1 MTDKVRR
8 DALKP
13 GQLVHWYEIKR
24 VLGQGGFGIT
34 YLAHDT
40 NLHQLVAI
48 KEYLPT
54 EFAVREADGTV
65 QPRSDADL
73 ERYRFGLS
81 RFIGEARTLAR
92 FDHPN
97 IVRVMSIFEAR
108 NTAYMAMQYE
118 DGENLRD
125 ILDRRKTLSE
135 AELLQILLP
144 LLDGLALVH
153 AAGFIHRDIQPAN
166 IYVRNDGSPVLL
178 DFGAARQSV
187 GRTQTITILVSPG
200 YAPLEQ
206 YYASGGQQGPWT
218 DIYALGATM
227 YRAVAGIPPIDAIER
242 SQGIL
247 GSTRDILVPATVIG
261 RSRYSARFLAAIDH
275 ALRFAEKDRPQSVL
289 EWRRE
294 LCDDAAPVKNSAAMG
309 AGEAE
314 GVQASKSSIA
324 PANGSAGRR
333 KALGLAAALVGLIAA
348 FTAGTFLRRPI
359 PTDHGSATTS
369 GVIMELRAEISRL
382 RDRVDELD
390 RPSPAAQHLPPT
402 PTVAKRPA
410 SSETVA
416 AANATP
422 GVPTTTAATLP
433 GGRRAITPKA
443 LEVVSTAS
451 RQSEASTAVSPSA
464 DTKSAMDLESADRQ
478 TPPARPQ
485 EIPLPPTS
493 SRSTLVRSASS
504 AATRQTAKRQE
515 PPAEVAT
522 ESAEPPQASASTV
535 ASPAGRTQASAL
547 TPAHEPENSSVEP
560 EAPPASPDSQLQGAK
575 TAYKRGDYP
584 HAFATMEPLARN
596 GQPEAQYYLS
606 LMYETGSGTSRDT
619 DRATSLLR
627 QAANGG
633 IVEAQMKLAHMYAAG
648 QGVPKDPFYAYVWY
662 AVAAST
668 GSAAATQQR
677 DAAAD
682 ALQPMERRQAE
693 ALSSSIRAR
702 IDR

>member
-1 MTDKVRR
+1 M
-8 DALKP
+8 
-13 GQLVHWYEIKR
+13 HWYEIKR

-65 QPRSDADL
+65 QARSDADL

-97 IVRVMSIFEAR
+97 IVRVLSIFEAR

-125 ILDRRKTLSE
+125 MLDRRKTLSE

-261 RSRYSARFLAAIDH
+261 RSRYTARFLAAIDH

-294 LCDDAAPVKNSAAMG
+294 LCDDAAPVRNAAETG
-309 AGEAE
+309 AHEAE
-314 GVQASKSSIA
+314 GISVSKTSAASASGN
-324 PANGSAGRR
+324 PGRR
-333 KALGLAAALVGLIAA
+333 KTLGLAAALVGLIAA
-348 FTAGTFLRRPI
+348 FTAGTFLRHPV
-359 PTDHGSATTS
+359 PADHQSATTS
-369 GVIMELRAEISRL
+369 SVIMELRAEIARL
-382 RDRVDELD
+382 RDRVEQLD
-390 RPSPAAQHLPPT
+390 RPSSPAQPLPPA
-402 PTVAKRPA
+402 PTAAEKRAP
-410 SSETVA
+410 SDKVA

-422 GVPTTTAATLP
+422 ADPPATAATLS
-433 GGRRAITPKA
+433 GDRTAITPKA
-443 LEVVSTAS
+443 LEVISIAS
-451 RQSEASTAVSPSA
+451 RTSEAAVRTEASTTVSSSA
-464 DTKSAMDLESADRQ
+464 DKGSALASEPGDSR

-485 EIPLPPTS
+485 EVRLPPAPS
-493 SRSTLVRSASS
+493 QSTVEHSASS
-504 AATRQTAKRQE
+504 TAARQAAKREKPLAQTATR
-515 PPAEVAT
+515 
-522 ESAEPPQASASTV
+522 SAEPPHVTASTAV
-535 ASPAGRTQASAL
+535 TPSARTPAPAPASTAA
-547 TPAHEPENSSVEP
+547 AHEPENLSGEQ
-560 EAPPASPDSQLQGAK
+560 EAPPISPYSQLQGAK
-575 TAYKRGDYP
+575 TAYERGDYQ
-584 HAFATMEPLARN
+584 HAIATLEPLARN

-606 LMYETGSGTSRDT
+606 LMYESGSGTSRDAV
-619 DRATSLLR
+619 RATSLLR

-633 IVEAQMKLAHMYAAG
+633 IVEAQMKLARMYAAG

-668 GSAAATQQR
+668 GSASATQER

-702 IDR
+702 ISR

>member
-8 DALKP
+8 DALKL
-13 GQLVHWYEIKR
+13 GQLVHWYEIRR

-54 EFAVREADGTV
+54 EFAVRDADGTV

-97 IVRVMSIFEAR
+97 IVRVLSIFEAR

-125 ILDRRKTLSE
+125 ILERRKTLSE

-261 RSRYSARFLAAIDH
+261 RSRYTARFLAAIDH

-294 LCDDAAPVKNSAAMG
+294 LCDDAAPVRNSAAMG
-309 AGEAE
+309 AGESE
-314 GVQASKSSIA
+314 GIQASKSSTA
-324 PANGSAGRR
+324 SANGSAGRR
-333 KALGLAAALVGLIAA
+333 KALGLAAALAGLIAA
-348 FTAGTFLRRPI
+348 FTAGTFLRHPI
-359 PTDHGSATTS
+359 PADRQAAATS
-369 GVIMELRAEISRL
+369 DVIMELRAEISRL
-382 RDRVDELD
+382 RGRVDELD
-390 RPSPAAQHLPPT
+390 MPPPAAQHLPPA
-402 PTVAKRPA
+402 PTAAKRPA
-410 SSETVA
+410 SSETMA

-433 GGRRAITPKA
+433 GGRTAITPKA
-443 LEVVSTAS
+443 LEVVSIAS
-451 RQSEASTAVSPSA
+451 RNSEASTAVSSSA
-464 DTKSAMDLESADRQ
+464 DTKSATASESADSL

-485 EIPLPPTS
+485 EIPLPPAS
-493 SRSTLVRSASS
+493 SQSTVERSASS
-504 AATRQTAKRQE
+504 AAARQTAKRQK
-515 PPAEVAT
+515 PLAEAAT
-522 ESAEPPQASASTV
+522 NSAGPPQIAAITV
-535 ASPAGRTQASAL
+535 ASPAAQTQASAL
-547 TPAHEPENSSVEP
+547 TATHEPGNSSGEP
-560 EAPPASPDSQLQGAK
+560 EAPPVSPYSQLQGAK
-575 TAYKRGDYP
+575 TAYKRGDYQ

-619 DRATSLLR
+619 DRATNLLR
-627 QAANGG
+627 QAAKGG

-677 DAAAD
+677 DAAAN

-702 IDR
+702 IGR